1 MPQWH
6 APCWRRV
13 LPCPGGP
20 RAAYCAASF
29 IWFCLSQWPL
39 FRDLARSGRQGQ
51 SDAAQNKSCFAFCFP
66 GFLCSG
72 MAVYF
77 WPARRPS
84 PRKMPRPL
92 TRSFFQPRKTRSMK
106 SQSKICSSDYDEIK
120 VPGGFVDWRYCRKIV
135 KEYRFP
141 TVVRISRTKIK
152 GEYYKSVHAA
162 KNIPAKKMIG
172 LYLGAV
178 VETCR
183 IRDGRWCVVI
193 PCHRGDRCLDSK
205 ITKDWPWE
213 RYLLE
218 GAVGGFFNSSRKIGR
233 STVTNHR
240 DANCKI
246 EWFFENTGINGGRV
260 YAALFTKRSVRA
272 GCELLWDYNWL

>member
-1 MPQWH
+1 M
-6 APCWRRV
+6 
-13 LPCPGGP
+13 
-20 RAAYCAASF
+20 
-29 IWFCLSQWPL
+29 
-39 FRDLARSGRQGQ
+39 
-51 SDAAQNKSCFAFCFP
+51 SCFPVLFLFCF
-66 GFLCSG
+66 
-72 MAVYF
+72 
-77 WPARRPS
+77 WPVRRLS
-84 PRKMPRPL
+84 PRKMLRPL

-106 SQSKICSSDYDEIK
+106 SQSKICSLDYDEIK

-162 KNIPAKKMIG
+162 KNTPAKKMIG

-183 IRDGRWCVVI
+183 LRDGRWCVVI

>member
-1 MPQWH
+1 
-6 APCWRRV
+6 
-13 LPCPGGP
+13 L
-20 RAAYCAASF
+20 
-29 IWFCLSQWPL
+29 
-39 FRDLARSGRQGQ
+39 
-51 SDAAQNKSCFAFCFP
+51 
-66 GFLCSG
+66 
-72 MAVYF
+72 
-77 WPARRPS
+77 
-84 PRKMPRPL
+84 
-92 TRSFFQPRKTRSMK
+92 
-106 SQSKICSSDYDEIK
+106 DYDEIK

-246 EWFFENTGINGGRV
+246 KWFFENTGINGGRV